1 MSEKDLKVKAERYV
15 ELLSSYDHYV
25 EAMEKVV
32 QKIAETRKE
41 LIFLEEELEKN
52 GHKNKR
58 CGINNE
64 NWR

>member
-32 QKIAETRKE
+32 QKITETRKE
-41 LIFLEEELEKN
+41 LMFLEEELEKA
-52 GHKNKR
+52 GTKIKDV
-58 CGINNE
+58 E
-64 NWR
+64 

>member
-1 MSEKDLKVKAERYV
+1 MDEKELKAKAERYV

-41 LIFLEEELEKN
+41 LLFLEEELEKA
-52 GHKNKR
+52 GAKIKDV
-58 CGINNE
+58 E
-64 NWR
+64 

>member
-1 MSEKDLKVKAERYV
+1 MDDKELKAKAERYV

-41 LIFLEEELEKN
+41 LLFLEEELEKA
-52 GHKNKR
+52 GAKIKDV
-58 CGINNE
+58 E
-64 NWR
+64 